1 MRILCLI
8 VMIISE
14 TTIDK
19 FSNLSVDYRL
29 FGD

>member
-14 TTIDK
+14 TAIDK
-19 FSNLSVDYRL
+19 FSNLSVDRL